1 MGREEIKKVIEMVK
15 EGKISPE
22 EGERLILAI
31 KKVQKD
37 NKKKVRFLRI
47 SGADDEDKFN
57 IKIPL
62 FLVKLLGKFVP
73 NESLSYEVNGEK
85 MELPLDEI
93 LEHLTSEN
101 YTLVEVESED
111 GSYIKIWIE

>member
-31 KKVQKD
+31 KKVEKEG
-37 NKKKVRFLRI
+37 KGKGRFLRI
-47 SGADDEDKFN
+47 SAVDEEDKVN

-62 FLVKLLGKFVP
+62 FLVRLASKFVP
-73 NESLSYEVNGEK
+73 KESLSYEVGGEK
-85 MELPLDEI
+85 VQLPLDEI
-93 LEHLTSEN
+93 LEHLTNEN

-111 GSYIKIWIE
+111 GSYVKIWIE